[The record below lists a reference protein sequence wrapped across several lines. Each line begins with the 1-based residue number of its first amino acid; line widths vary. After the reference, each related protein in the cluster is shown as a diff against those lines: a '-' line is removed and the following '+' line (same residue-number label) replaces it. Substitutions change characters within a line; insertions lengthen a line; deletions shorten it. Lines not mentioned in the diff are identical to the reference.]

1 MKSFYSFRS
10 QCVQHLFGEQNEQ
23 SHESSIGGLV
33 GTANFN
39 RPKML
44 RCGRRAGLV
53 RLHRSKGVF
62 DERQEWAGSVRRRDR
77 RPLGNHARFPVN
89 SEPSHAV
96 LPKVRL
102 GRKCLAFGSELL
114 GMAH

>member
-1 MKSFYSFRS
+1 MTCQFDDLQVSLLQRMS
-10 QCVQHLFGEQNEQ
+10 
-23 SHESSIGGLV
+23 GLT
-33 GTANFN
+33 GHTA
-39 RPKML
+39 
-44 RCGRRAGLV
+44 ATQI
-53 RLHRSKGVF
+53 S
-62 DERQEWAGSVRRRDR
+62 DERRLWAGSVRRRDR